1 MYGMRYNKKTVLAV
15 GKELIHDNQNKKKS
29 VFFSSSWLPNELRV
43 VHEKK
48 KKRSLHHEEKK
59 KRRRGNY
66 KSKQKKKNSN
76 GVCSAAE
83 MSMQGHER
91 SSPIFKDYH
100 KESS

>member
-48 KKRSLHHEEKK
+48 KKRSLRHEEKK
-59 KRRRGNY
+59 SGNG
-66 KSKQKKKNSN
+66 KIIKANKKK
-76 GVCSAAE
+76 E
-83 MSMQGHER
+83 
-91 SSPIFKDYH
+91 
-100 KESS
+100 